1 MTQSK
6 PPGTQR
12 QPTSDGAK
20 EDAAEFRGEAL
31 AVRGVI
37 GGALMGLANLVPG
50 ISGGTMLLA
59 VGIYPQFINGVAE
72 VSTFRLRKKTI
83 LLLACVVVAAITAI
97 VGFAS
102 PISYLVVHHRW
113 AMYSLFIG
121 LTLGGVP
128 ILWSMIR
135 PPNATVVIMAI
146 IGIAIMASLALIQ
159 PGNDSG
165 AVSDGHPYV
174 LYFLAGIAGASAMVL
189 PGVSGAYLLLIL
201 GQYVVILT
209 TVAQAK
215 DAVSGQ
221 DWNAA
226 AQTLHVVIPVGLGV
240 LIGIV
245 GVSNL
250 LKLLLARFEPAT
262 LGLLLGLL
270 LGAVIGLWP
279 FQEGIA
285 PEVGSMFR
293 GETVE
298 LVDGALRT
306 QQTGKLIEAA
316 DYPTSFFQPSIGQ
329 VAGAFGAGADRVWR
343 IVRRLAS
350 WKPQAVEVNR
360 CAKVCAVR
368 VDGPNPGAG

>member
-6 PPGTQR
+6 NKGDRHQTC
-12 QPTSDGAK
+12 DAAAK
-20 EDAAEFRGEAL
+20 EAAEYRGETT
-31 AVRGVI
+31 AVRGII

-72 VSTFRLRKKTI
+72 VSTFRLRKKTV
-83 LLLACVVVAAITAI
+83 LLLACVVVAALIAI
-97 VGFAS
+97 VAFAQ

-128 ILWSMIR
+128 ILWAMLR
-135 PPNATVVIMAI
+135 PPNAIVAVMSMA
-146 IGIAIMASLALIQ
+146 GIAIMAALALIQ
-159 PGNDSG
+159 PGGSAGSDS
-165 AVSDGHPYV
+165 ASHTYI

-209 TVAQAK
+209 TVSQAK
-215 DAVSGQ
+215 DAVGAG
-221 DWNAA
+221 DWTTAA
-226 AQTLHVVIPVGLGV
+226 HTLHVIIPVGIGV
-240 LIGIV
+240 LVGII

-250 LKLLLARFEPAT
+250 LKLLLAKYERAT

-279 FQEGIA
+279 FQAGVA
-285 PEVGSMFR
+285 PEVGTIFR

-298 LVDGALRT
+298 RVDGELRT
-306 QQTGKLIEAA
+306 DQTGRVIEAA
-316 DYPTSFFQPSIGQ
+316 DYPTAFFRPGIGQ
-329 VAGAFGAGADRVWR
+329 IGGALGLIALGFAASFAVAHLG
-343 IVRRLAS
+343 
-350 WKPQAVEVNR
+350 NR
-360 CAKVCAVR
+360 STPR
-368 VDGPNPGAG
+368 